1 MPLLLFSKFV
11 AASGHTIWI
20 STYYRSSW
28 LNTFI
33 CRKKGMSAL
42 SLKILLGM
50 FALRLSVIVGT
61 DAEREND
68 PSECKPKKLC
78 EVAT

>member
-1 MPLLLFSKFV
+1 MQ
-11 AASGHTIWI
+11 
-20 STYYRSSW
+20 
-28 LNTFI
+28 
-33 CRKKGMSAL
+33 KKGMSAL

-50 FALRLSVIVGT
+50 FALRLSVIVGM

>member
-1 MPLLLFSKFV
+1 MVIQSGFLIITAPLGLTLSY
-11 AASGHTIWI
+11 A
-20 STYYRSSW
+20 
-28 LNTFI
+28 
-33 CRKKGMSAL
+33 KKGMSAL

-50 FALRLSVIVGT
+50 FALRLSVIVGM

>member
-1 MPLLLFSKFV
+1 MVTQSGFLLINALLDLTFSY
-11 AASGHTIWI
+11 A
-20 STYYRSSW
+20 
-28 LNTFI
+28 
-33 CRKKGMSAL
+33 KKGMSAL

-50 FALRLSVIVGT
+50 FALRLSVIVGM